1 MPLIYVRPD
10 GRVLL
15 ESSFYPVITR
25 NGMPLGLRWNIPT
38 GKKFLSC
45 HHQEWYATGKA
56 MLVYV
61 NSEGFLSCHHQ
72 EWYATDRSSFAGFA
86 GFRLFLSCH
95 HQEWYAT
102 FSGMDAFAM
111 VVLFLSCHH
120 QEWYA
125 TEDRIFS
132 MNSA

>member
-72 EWYATDRSSFAGFA
+72 EWYATVYSKIQRILLWCFYPVIT
-86 GFRLFLSCH
+86 RN
-95 HQEWYAT
+95 
-102 FSGMDAFAM
+102 GMPHTG
-111 VVLFLSCHH
+111 LGL
-120 QEWYA
+120 
-125 TEDRIFS
+125 
-132 MNSA
+132 